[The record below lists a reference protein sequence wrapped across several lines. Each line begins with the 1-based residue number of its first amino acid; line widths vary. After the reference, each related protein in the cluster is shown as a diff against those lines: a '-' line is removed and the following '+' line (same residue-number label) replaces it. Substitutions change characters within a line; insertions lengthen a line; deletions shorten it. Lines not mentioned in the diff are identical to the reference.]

1 MARVITFAALP
12 LAFYLGA
19 TVALLVPLTSPAF
32 GLLAI
37 GAELLYGAGIGR

>member
-1 MARVITFAALP
+1 MTRVLTFTALA

-19 TVALLVPLTSPAF
+19 TVALMVPYTSVAF

-37 GAELLYGAGIGR
+37 GAELLYSAGIGR